1 MYPVPVVRTIHGVSP
16 SGFPLHTNEQVCLLL
31 QVLAL
36 AINSGLVAFPTA
48 YDAVWSAPG
57 IHLWRPKCPE
67 GYIALGCMATPTSEA
82 PTLTAMAC
90 LHHTL
95 GIEAPLGQCL
105 AVKQGGGQDGG
116 DVGHLSEDPGAD
128 VWCVDNAAA
137 TFTVTTAEE
146 GTYPKG
152 GRCP

>member
-1 MYPVPVVRTIHGVSP
+1 
-16 SGFPLHTNEQVCLLL
+16 
-31 QVLAL
+31 
-36 AINSGLVAFPTA
+36 
-48 YDAVWSAPG
+48 
-57 IHLWRPKCPE
+57 
-67 GYIALGCMATPTSEA
+67 MATPTSD
-82 PTLTAMAC
+82 PPSLTAMAC

-137 TFTVTTAEE
+137 TFTVTTAAE
-146 GTYPKG
+146 GTNPKG
-152 GRCP
+152 GLYPLLHTCLCVPTLLQHIHLLCTGLCVHVLAAAVLIADKQQMMVLLPHQLD

>member
-1 MYPVPVVRTIHGVSP
+1 MITPASAAGCVLV
-16 SGFPLHTNEQVCLLL
+16 

-48 YDAVWSAPG
+48 YDAIWSAPG
-57 IHLWRPKCPE
+57 IHLWRPRPPE
-67 GYIALGCMATPTSEA
+67 GYIPLGCMATPTSD
-82 PTLTAMAC
+82 PPPLTALAC
-90 LHHTL
+90 LHNTL

-105 AVKQGGGQDGG
+105 VVKQGGGEQGGG
-116 DVGHLSEDPGAD
+116 DVGHLSEDPGAN

-146 GTYPKG
+146 GANPKG
-152 GRCP
+152 RLGCALTHMHLC